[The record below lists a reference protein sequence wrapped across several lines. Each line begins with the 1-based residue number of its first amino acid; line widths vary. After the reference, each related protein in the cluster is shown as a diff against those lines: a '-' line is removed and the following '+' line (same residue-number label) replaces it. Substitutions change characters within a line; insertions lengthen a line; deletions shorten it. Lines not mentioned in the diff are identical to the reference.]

1 MAGRSEVAQGSGP
14 EPGQVRREGRHEGR
28 RWQSVQGLGGPSLGS
43 GLHPK
48 GRGGAL
54 AGESA
59 LTSAPEG
66 GLADEGAWGSR
77 A

>member
-14 EPGQVRREGRHEGR
+14 EPGQVRREGRRAGR
-28 RWQSVQGLGGPSLGS
+28 RRQSAQGLGGPSLGS

-66 GLADEGAWGSR
+66 GLADEGSWGSR

>member
-1 MAGRSEVAQGSGP
+1 MWPFRGSTGVRSSAGPGEAGGAACRQATPKRPGP
-14 EPGQVRREGRHEGR
+14 RGAP
-28 RWQSVQGLGGPSLGS
+28 LGS

-54 AGESA
+54 TGESA
-59 LTSAPEG
+59 LTSAPGG
-66 GLADEGAWGSR
+66 GLADEGAWGSQ